1 MRHLLKWGYY
11 LKKVSLL
18 IDTYVY
24 YILEYIGTYLNIW
37 GGEAI
42 NRMGHLLE
50 RNNFSSFLRQLLVWG
65 NYWCEAIYHE
75 NPVPRS
81 FKASWNFLLN
91 IYLANRRSL
100 PLFILFLKHK
110 MFTNDTNGQQ
120 LCKLDMNIQW
130 RSRLNVETK

>member
-24 YILEYIGTYLNIW
+24 YILGYIGTYLNIW

-75 NPVPRS
+75 NPVDTYNRNGMKS
-81 FKASWNFLLN
+81 KKTCMFFIIVFYLQILKAECCRVQTQKAKQ
-91 IYLANRRSL
+91 ISL
-100 PLFILFLKHK
+100 SLSKQNSITHK
-110 MFTNDTNGQQ
+110 AP
-120 LCKLDMNIQW
+120 
-130 RSRLNVETK
+130 

>member
-1 MRHLLKWGYY
+1 MYEYVYMCHSLKIVSHPKSFLWLCGKLIFTFDKSLPGFHDKLPRLLFKKTFQYEATIRMRHLLKWGYY

-75 NPVPRS
+75 NPV
-81 FKASWNFLLN
+81 
-91 IYLANRRSL
+91 
-100 PLFILFLKHK
+100 
-110 MFTNDTNGQQ
+110 D
-120 LCKLDMNIQW
+120 D
-130 RSRLNVETK
+130 